1 MSWPQ
6 KAISTQGAG
15 AEREWPCPLDT
26 CAALDMCL
34 EGVAL
39 PSRHMSRAAHTHT
52 VTGIHAT
59 LVSSCPQHLV
69 IALHN

>member
-1 MSWPQ
+1 MSRCVL
-6 KAISTQGAG
+6 GASVG
-15 AEREWPCPLDT
+15 DVLASEGHQYPRGWCR
-26 CAALDMCL
+26 